1 MEWYLPQSLRK
12 NRTFSGGKI
21 MITICWDC
29 EGVLVVDEMP
39 RGGQQ
44 DADRSRKRFK

>member
-12 NRTFSGGKI
+12 NRTVSSGRNI
-21 MITICWDC
+21 MIIIFWDW
-29 EGVLVVDEMP
+29 EGVIIVDEVQ

-44 DADRSRKRFK
+44 DAD